1 MEEIQ
6 RIPLFNIEAQSLEK
20 LLIAG
25 TLIKVSETVSEYP
38 ATTHKLNYI
47 FKKGTSAYLEFDT
60 TADGTDHLLE
70 IEPADSAD
78 FESGYYHCIIQAIS
92 LTDATEIVPIAS
104 LILNFIADPLTAN
117 DSRSFELKIIDKLE
131 TAMLALADKTMSSVS
146 IDGRSYSYNQ
156 LRELESMRDYYKNKA
171 GIKTETS
178 GRKRILANFT
188 NE

>member
-1 MEEIQ
+1 M
-6 RIPLFNIEAQSLEK
+6 FNIEAQSLEK

-25 TLIKVSETVSEYP
+25 TQIEVSETVSDYP
-38 ATTHKLNYI
+38 ATTHKLNYV
-47 FKKGTSAYLEFDT
+47 FKKGTEAYAEFET
-60 TADGTDHLLE
+60 VADSSDHLLT
-70 IEPADSAD
+70 ITPAESAQVFYD
-78 FESGYYHCIIQAIS
+78 GGYYHCIIQAIS
-92 LTDATEIVPIAS
+92 LTDATEIIPIAS
-104 LILNFIADPLTAN
+104 VILNWVPDPLTAN